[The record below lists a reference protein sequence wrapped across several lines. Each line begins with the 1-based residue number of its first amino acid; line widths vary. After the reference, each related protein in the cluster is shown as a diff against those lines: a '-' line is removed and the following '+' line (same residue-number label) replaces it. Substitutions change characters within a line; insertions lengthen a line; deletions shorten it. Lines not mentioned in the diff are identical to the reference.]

1 MAAKGSLKRGATA
14 VRNAAKKAGKKVKP
28 SVSDLQGPSP
38 NPHTNLAV
46 ADIALR
52 SGAFLAR
59 RAVEKALLGNKYA
72 PRKAKAILKGRRL
85 GETALHAA
93 LARVAMQSVPGAII
107 VGGGLVAKTLYDRKK
122 AHAAKAEGKVK
133 LEKMA
138 DEGSDGGKKF

>member
-1 MAAKGSLKRGATA
+1 MAAKGSLKRGAAAVSTA
-14 VRNAAKKAGKKVKP
+14 ARKAGEKVKP
-28 SVSDLQGPSP
+28 SASDLHGPSP

-59 RAVEKALLGNKYA
+59 RVVEKALLGNKYS
-72 PRKAKAILKGRRL
+72 PRKAKAILKGRGL
-85 GETALHAA
+85 GETALHAV

-107 VGGGLVAKTLYDRKK
+107 VSGGLAAKVLYDRKK
-122 AHAAKAEGKVK
+122 AHTAKAEGHVK

-138 DEGSDGGKKF
+138 DEGSDSSENV